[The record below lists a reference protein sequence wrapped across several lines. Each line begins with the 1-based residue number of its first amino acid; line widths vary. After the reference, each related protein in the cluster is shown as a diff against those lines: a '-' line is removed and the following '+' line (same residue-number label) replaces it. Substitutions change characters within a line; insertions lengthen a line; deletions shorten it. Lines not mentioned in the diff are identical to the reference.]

1 MTAVTLVYALSLAA
15 YLSLAVRVLRRTPR
29 TPLNWSCAA
38 VLIALAFWSVED
50 IVHGMPSAPKS
61 LAWVFGYIGSV
72 GWVGFASIHLV
83 FALVLTRR
91 LKLLRSWPVWLAL
104 AVPPAAFIYVQIAG
118 HLTGHSA
125 LTGDYVL
132 TGYGWQT
139 VWSNT
144 PWVPSYYAYYTLY
157 TLAALYLI
165 FRLRRSARTYRER
178 KQAGLILSTGVITL
192 VLGTVTDVVLPQ
204 FSYFGLPNL
213 AGALCLIWA
222 GGLYFAVTRYGL
234 MSVTAQGAAREIIAT
249 MADALLLLTP
259 EGSIAIANHGAS
271 DLLGRDDLE
280 LRGQQ
285 ADQFFAPPDEF
296 RQALARVGEEVS
308 LTALELECR
317 DRNGRIVPVSVSG
330 RLMRDK
336 AGETVGS
343 VWVLRDITARR
354 EAEQRQALLLRQVEA
369 ANQDLADFAHVVAH
383 DLKNPLCAVLGFAG
397 PLTAAH
403 VRLSDKDVSESLQGI
418 SHGARKMSGI
428 IDELLLLAEVREA
441 DVEKQPVEMAAVVS
455 GAMQRLSY
463 MTAEYV
469 PEITK
474 PDAWPVALGYGPWIE
489 EVWANYLSNAMKYGG
504 KPPRLELGAD
514 TTDDNVRFWVRDNG
528 PGLTP
533 EQQARLFLPFTR
545 LHQAR
550 TTGQGLGLSIVRR
563 IMEKLGGEAWVE
575 SEPGKGSRFGF
586 TLPRAKSEYPAP
598 PGRNTTTA
606 P

>member
-1 MTAVTLVYALSLAA
+1 MTAVTLVYALALAA
-15 YLSLAVRVLRRTPR
+15 YLSLAVRVLRRRPR
-29 TPLNWSCAA
+29 TLLHWSCAA
-38 VLIALAFWSVED
+38 VLVALALWSVED
-50 IVHGMPSAPKS
+50 VVHGMTAAPKS
-61 LAWVFGYIGSV
+61 LAWVFGCIGSL
-72 GWVGFASIHLV
+72 GWGSFASIHLA
-83 FALVLTRR
+83 FAMVLTRR
-91 LKLLRSWPVWLAL
+91 LKLLRSWPVRLAL
-104 AVPPAAFIYVQIAG
+104 VLPPVLFISVQIVG
-118 HLTGHSA
+118 KLTGGNA
-125 LTGDYVL
+125 LTGDYIL

-139 VWSNT
+139 IWSNT

-157 TLAALYLI
+157 TLAALFLI
-165 FRLRRSARTYRER
+165 FRLWRSAKTYRER

-204 FSYFGLPNL
+204 FRYFGLPNL

-259 EGSIAIANHGAS
+259 EGSIVIANQGAS
-271 DLLGRDDLE
+271 DLLGRDAGE
-280 LRGQQ
+280 LRGQE
-285 ADQFFAPPDEF
+285 AERFFADPVQF
-296 RQALARVGEEVS
+296 RQALVRVGEGVA

-317 DRNGRIVPVSVSG
+317 DRNGRIIPVSVSS

-336 AGETVGS
+336 AGEMVGS

-354 EAEQRQALLLRQVEA
+354 EAEQRQAQLLRQVEA

-383 DLKNPLCAVLGFAG
+383 DLKNPLCAVIGFTG

-403 VRLSDKDVSESLQGI
+403 VRLSDRDVSESLQAIGQ
-418 SHGARKMSGI
+418 SAWKMSSI

-441 DVEKQPVEMAAVVS
+441 EVEKQPVEMTAVVA
-455 GAMQRLSY
+455 GAVQRLSH
-463 MTAEYV
+463 MTAEYG
-469 PEITK
+469 PEIAM
-474 PDAWPVALGYGPWIE
+474 PGQWPAALGYGPWLE

-504 KPPRLELGAD
+504 EPPRLELGAD
-514 TTDDNVRFWVRDNG
+514 TTDDKVRFWVTDNG

-533 EQQARLFLPFTR
+533 EQQLRLFMAFTR

-550 TTGQGLGLSIVRR
+550 ATGQGLGLSIVRR

-586 TLPRAKSEYPAP
+586 TLPRAA
-598 PGRNTTTA
+598 T
-606 P
+606 

>member
-1 MTAVTLVYALSLAA
+1 MTAVTLVYTLALAA
-15 YLSLAVRVLRRTPR
+15 YLSLAARVLRRRPR
-29 TPLNWSCAA
+29 TLLHWSCAA
-38 VLIALAFWSVED
+38 VLVALALWSVED
-50 IVHGMPSAPKS
+50 IVHGMTVAPKN
-61 LAWVFGYIGSV
+61 LAWTFGHIGSL
-72 GWVGFASIHLV
+72 GWVGFASAHLA
-83 FALVLTRR
+83 FAMVLTRR
-91 LKLLRSWPVWLAL
+91 LKLLRSWPVLLAL
-104 AVPPAAFIYVQIAG
+104 AVPPGLLIYAQVAG
-118 HLTGHSA
+118 K
-125 LTGDYVL
+125 LTGDYTL
-132 TGYGWQT
+132 TDYGWKT
-139 VWSNT
+139 VWSKSG
-144 PWVPSYYAYYTLY
+144 WVPFYYAYYVLY
-157 TLAALYLI
+157 TLASLYLI
-165 FRLRRSARTYRER
+165 LRLWRTAGTCRER
-178 KQAGLILSTGVITL
+178 KQAGLVLSTGLVTF
-192 VLGTVTDVVLPQ
+192 VLGTVSDVILPQ
-204 FSYFGLPNL
+204 FTKLAIPDL

-234 MSVTAQGAAREIIAT
+234 MSVTPQGAAREIIAT

-259 EGSIAIANHGAS
+259 EGNIAIANHGAS
-271 DLLGRDDLE
+271 DLLARDDRE

-285 ADQFFAPPDEF
+285 ADQFFAAPDEF
-296 RQALARVGEEVS
+296 RQALARVGDEVS

-317 DRNGRIVPVSVSG
+317 GRNGRIVPVSVSS
-330 RLMRDK
+330 RLMRDR

-354 EAEQRQALLLRQVEA
+354 EAEQRQAQLLRQVEA

-403 VRLSDKDVSESLQGI
+403 VRLSDKDVSESLQAI
-418 SHGARKMSGI
+418 SQSARKMSSI

-441 DVEKQPVEMAAVVS
+441 EVEKQPVEMAAVVS

-504 KPPRLELGAD
+504 RPPRLELGAD
-514 TTDDNVRFWVRDNG
+514 TTGGNVRFWVTDNG

-533 EQQARLFLPFTR
+533 EQQTRLFMPFTR
-545 LHQAR
+545 LHQVRA
-550 TTGQGLGLSIVRR
+550 TGSGLGLSIVRR
-563 IMEKLGGEAWVE
+563 IMEKLGGETWLE

-586 TLPRAKSEYPAP
+586 TLPRSS
-598 PGRNTTTA
+598 
-606 P
+606 